1 MDNLRSILEEGGL
14 WSDAQRRLR
23 GIGCTNIAYQ
33 NIKDRRALTAVPC
46 GALASVADYVPFYFA
61 PRSPMLFTISKGNVP
76 GYDGGED
83 PIVHL
88 VTSAEAVVDA
98 GLRYVFTDGHSTVR
112 FTEFF
117 DDLVDLAKVDWDIMK
132 SRYWTDTSDDN
143 DRKRRRQAEFLVYEF
158 CPWNIIEQIGV
169 KTDAIRCQVTQ
180 IAQAAGLSQ
189 NIQLRRNW
197 YYG

>member
-1 MDNLRSILEEGGL
+1 MDNLRSILEQGGL

-23 GIGCTNIAYQ
+23 GVGCTNIAYQ

-46 GALASVADYVPFYFA
+46 GAGGSVADYVPFYFA
-61 PRSPMLFTISKGNVP
+61 PRSPMLFTIGKGNVP
-76 GYDGGED
+76 GYDRGED

-88 VTSAEAVVDA
+88 VTSTEAVVTA
-98 GLRYVFTDGHSTVR
+98 GLQYAFTDGHSTMR

-117 DDLVDLAKVDWDIMK
+117 DNVADLSKVDWDIMETK
-132 SRYWTDTSDDN
+132 YWRDTSDDN
-143 DRKRRRQAEFLVYEF
+143 DRKRRRQAEFLVHEF

-169 KTDAIRCQVTQ
+169 KTDAVRRQVTQ
-180 IAQAAGLSQ
+180 IAQAVGHSPAV
-189 NIQLRRNW
+189 QLRRNW